1 MDVKRYNQIVDQYAD
16 GLYRFA
22 YSMCRDKD
30 DSQDVVQDAF
40 AKLWEKKDSVDV
52 EKVKSYLFTTAH
64 NKMIDMFRKN
74 KRTAEFESQVDMVI
88 TTKQENHDI
97 QAVLH
102 EALNTLPDIQ
112 KSVIL
117 MRDYEGYSYE
127 EIAEMC
133 NINLTQVKVYIF
145 RGRQKL
151 KNYIGRMDLV
161 L

>member
-1 MDVKRYNQIVDQYAD
+1 MNVNRYNQIVDQYAD

-30 DSQDVVQDAF
+30 DAQDVVQDSF

-74 KRTAEFESQVDMVI
+74 KRSIEFESQVDMVR